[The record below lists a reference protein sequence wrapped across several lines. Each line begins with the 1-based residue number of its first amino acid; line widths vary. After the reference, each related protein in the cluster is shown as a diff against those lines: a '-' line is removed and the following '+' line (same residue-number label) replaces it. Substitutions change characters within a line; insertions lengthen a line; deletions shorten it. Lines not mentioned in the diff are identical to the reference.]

1 MGLCIVIANKNTALN
16 PGKILFIRQVRE
28 RHERHPAG
36 DDLATH
42 FDDSAKFHEQA
53 DSGQARRGPEEV
65 VGDALQAPEA
75 AQGCF
80 NLLASGT

>member
-1 MGLCIVIANKNTALN
+1 MKTNRN
-16 PGKILFIRQVRE
+16 FQVRE
-28 RHERHPAG
+28 GHECVAAG
-36 DDLATH
+36 DDLAADLEH
-42 FDDSAKFHEQA
+42 PAKLHEQVDPGEA
-53 DSGQARRGPEEV
+53 GGGSAEV